1 MARASTATKM
11 TAQSRQSN
19 NVPIAKRAALQLFA
33 SIASILRHRD
43 EHFETTDIG
52 RSLYDA
58 RDLFGAWNRALPTT
72 LQLRGLAREL
82 QESADEGDP
91 QCLNHVL
98 LSAMAEV
105 CLITGNTASPSEAV
119 RRIVETHGV
128 MLSRAQH
135 ATADGW
141 FLAFGRARTREFN
154 KLVSQLR

>member
-1 MARASTATKM
+1 MARASTAAKM
-11 TAQSRQSN
+11 TAQTRQSN
-19 NVPIAKRAALQLFA
+19 NVPVAKRAALQFFA
-33 SIASILRHRD
+33 SITLILRHRD
-43 EHFETTDIG
+43 EHYETTDIG

-58 RDLFGAWNRALPTT
+58 RYVFGAWNRAFPTT

-82 QESADEGDP
+82 QESADEEDP
-91 QCLNHVL
+91 ESVNHVL

-105 CLITGNTASPSEAV
+105 CLIVGKTASPTDAV

-128 MLSRAQH
+128 MLSRAHH
-135 ATADGW
+135 ASYDGW